1 MTSVKTVNNTNI
13 RINGVIFGAYM
24 TAKDTNINKYVR

>member
-1 MTSVKTVNNTNI
+1 MTSVKTVNNTI